1 MMYLIIQQVQTEYD
15 MSVETFDNVVA
26 RMMTRYGGNAAL
38 RILTEGEYVDGEV
51 IRSSTD
57 YPVNILLNDFPQANS
72 GEKSKFGTLI
82 EMDDKELFMQPIN
95 KSNKDDVQPVVK
107 ANRDVIVINN
117 TEWKILALKEINPSG
132 VNTILFDMHLR
143 R

>member
-1 MMYLIIQQVQTEYD
+1 
-15 MSVETFDNVVA
+15 MSFANEFDYVVA
-26 RMMTRYGGNAAL
+26 ELIREAGGTGTL
-38 RILTEGEYVDGEV
+38 RVFTDGVYVDGE
-51 IRSSTD
+51 ITRTSID
-57 YPVNILLNDFPQANS
+57 YPVNIAINDFPQANS

-82 EMDDKELFMQPIN
+82 QADDKQLMMQPIN
-95 KSNKDDVQPVVK
+95 KADPDATQPNIQ
-107 ANRDVIVINN
+107 ANRDLVIING

>member
-1 MMYLIIQQVQTEYD
+1 MNFPSQ
-15 MSVETFDNVVA
+15 FDNVVRDMLGMA
-26 RMMTRYGGNAAL
+26 GGTGTL
-38 RILTEGEYVDGEV
+38 RIFTDGVYVDGE
-51 IRSSTD
+51 ITRTSAD
-57 YPVNILLNDFPQANS
+57 YTVNIAINDFPQANS

-82 EMDDKELFMQPIN
+82 QADDKQLMMQPIN
-95 KSNKDDVQPVVK
+95 KADIDATQPNIQ
-107 ANRDVIVINN
+107 ANRDLVIING